1 VHVVVTLIFSALVLS
16 TPCFQNH
23 TTLDV
28 EIQIPWQE
36 DFDLGGGIDAL
47 SGKTRPRAFEYI
59 APLKP
64 TEEGHVFVS
73 GADIIHNLDEQR
85 SDTRVDMS
93 ATINL
98 SSPATI
104 GAKLDYKQLR
114 TFSSSAL
121 FEEHWIDGKYDFE
134 QAALHDFKLTDAA
147 QKAVE
152 DPERFRERYGDY
164 FICGFQRRYS
174 VRALVKYE

>member
-1 VHVVVTLIFSALVLS
+1 L
-16 TPCFQNH
+16 
-23 TTLDV
+23 
-28 EIQIPWQE
+28 EIQIPWQD

-47 SGKTRPRAFEYI
+47 SGKTKHRAFKDI
-59 APLKP
+59 APLQS

-73 GADIIHNLDEQR
+73 GANIIHSLHEQR
-85 SDTRVDMS
+85 SDARVDMS

-134 QAALHDFKLTDAA
+134 HAALHDLKLTDAA
-147 QKAVE
+147 QKVAE
-152 DPERFRERYGDY
+152 DPEKFRE
-164 FICGFQRRYS
+164 
-174 VRALVKYE
+174 L